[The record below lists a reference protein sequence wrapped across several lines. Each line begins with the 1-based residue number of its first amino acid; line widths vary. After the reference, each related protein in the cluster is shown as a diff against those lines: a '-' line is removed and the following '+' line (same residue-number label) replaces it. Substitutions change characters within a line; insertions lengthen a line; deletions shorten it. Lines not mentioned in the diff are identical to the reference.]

1 MAVLGLVTTKTPR
14 IETPQY
20 LAARIQEASRFISLD
35 RLALAPQCGFA
46 TSVIGNLI
54 TGGEQKRKLHVIA
67 ETAARVWG

>member
-14 IETPQY
+14 IETPET

-54 TGGEQKRKLHVIA
+54 TGDEQKRKLHVIA